1 MLVHFKGVLGKAS
14 VLLVVAITATLK
26 VTRVQEIV
34 DNGVDAGTSGRAED
48 LTDPVF
54 SIGHVRHGFGNLYS
68 SDFEFLHR
76 NHATRRLDIQCATP
90 SRGDLSKASWPG
102 RDSLYL
108 R

>member
-54 SIGHVRHGFGNLYS
+54 SIGHVRHGFGNVYS
-68 SDFEFLHR
+68 NNIELLHR
-76 NHATRRLDIQCATP
+76 NHT
-90 SRGDLSKASWPG
+90 
-102 RDSLYL
+102 
-108 R
+108 